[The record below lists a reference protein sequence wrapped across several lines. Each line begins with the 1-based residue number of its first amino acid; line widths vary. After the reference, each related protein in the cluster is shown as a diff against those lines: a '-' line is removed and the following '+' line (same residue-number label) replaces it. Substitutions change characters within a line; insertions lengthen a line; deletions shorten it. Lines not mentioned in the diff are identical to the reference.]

1 MNDDGETRLKI
12 TAEKDQQSQYVIRIE
27 IEPNELEAAK
37 GKAAKRL
44 SNNVRI
50 PGFRP
55 GKAPRA
61 IVERF
66 VGQAALVEEATRDLM
81 PKAYEEALRDQQI
94 KPIGEPDVK
103 LESSDPLT
111 IIATVPVEPTV
122 TIGDYKS
129 IKLEP
134 TSVEVTEDEV
144 NKVLEQL
151 VEQNSTWEEPEQER
165 AAQEGDQVE
174 IEMQTIRDGE
184 LVGEPFTRTGVLGK
198 QELLEQIEQ
207 QVIGMQT
214 NEEKDIEVVRST
226 PKAEL
231 AAPSETTEA
240 TADTDEQATPAASI
254 EPGPPTEQALVQP
267 GDNIEEGL
275 GEVSSELAVG
285 ADVPAVETIPLEPEE
300 AEQQAQAP
308 LHYHVKLNSVKEK
321 HSPALD
327 DDFVA
332 SVSDLQTMEELTER
346 VRLNLLKQKQSE
358 SNREIT
364 ERFVREAV
372 EQSHIEMPPV
382 LVNQQIHQLE
392 DDLAQR
398 LKQQKLTID
407 QYLSITGKSHEDFHE
422 DLRPQAEE
430 QLKNQLVL
438 LEIARAEG
446 IAPED
451 VSEADINEEI
461 DGFIEQYTQDAPA
474 ETLDQQKQRLR
485 TLYNSK
491 EARDNIRGDVFS
503 RKLGERLIELST
515 GLKPDS
521 EAMQAAE
528 ATDAELDLEL
538 KSDPNLASEAS
549 EVKEEL
555 TQGEIAE

>member
-27 IEPNELEAAK
+27 IEPSELEAAK

-184 LVGEPFTRTGVLGK
+184 LVGETFTRTGVLGK

-207 QVIGMQT
+207 QVMGMQT
-214 NEEKDIEVVRST
+214 NEEKDIEVVKTT
-226 PKAEL
+226 PKAEI
-231 AAPSETTEA
+231 AAPQTEPEIE
-240 TADTDEQATPAASI
+240 EQATPAV
-254 EPGPPTEQALVQP
+254 TEQALVQP

-275 GEVSSELAVG
+275 GEVQSELAVG

-308 LHYHVKLNSVKEK
+308 LHYHIKLNSVKEK

-327 DDFVA
+327 DEFVT
-332 SVSDLQTMEELTER
+332 SVSDLQTMDELTAR

-398 LKQQKLTID
+398 LKQQKLTVD
-407 QYLSITGKSHEDFHE
+407 QYLSITGKSHDDFHE

-461 DGFIEQYTQDAPA
+461 DGFIEQYTQDAP
-474 ETLDQQKQRLR
+474 EDTLDQQKQRLR

-515 GLKPDS
+515 GVKPDS